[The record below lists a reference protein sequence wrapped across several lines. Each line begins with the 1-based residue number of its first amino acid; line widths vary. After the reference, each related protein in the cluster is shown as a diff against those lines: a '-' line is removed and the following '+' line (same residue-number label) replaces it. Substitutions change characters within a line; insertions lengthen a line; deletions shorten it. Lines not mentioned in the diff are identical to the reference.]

1 MSVLLII
8 SAMPIYLFSQNTDRM
23 VTPNNEKYNLEK
35 LYEDM
40 YSYMISK
47 DTESLGKLLDDDFVL
62 VHMTGMRQ
70 PKKDY
75 LKGISNGTLNYFSC
89 EDSEINL
96 DIQGSKA
103 RLTGKSKVNAAV
115 FGGGRNIWRLQLDLD
130 LINKEGTWLITEIR
144 ASTY

>member
-1 MSVLLII
+1 MLII

-23 VTPNNEKYNLEK
+23 ATPNNEKCNLEK

-75 LKGISNGTLNYFSC
+75 LKAISNGTLNYFSC

-115 FGGGRNIWRLQLDLD
+115 FGGGRNTWRLQLDLD
-130 LINKEGTWLITEIR
+130 LINKEGNWFITEIR

>member
-1 MSVLLII
+1 
-8 SAMPIYLFSQNTDRM
+8 MPIYLFSQNPYGM
-23 VTPNNEKYNLEK
+23 ETPNNEKNNLEK

-47 DTESLGKLLDDDFVL
+47 DTAALGKLLDDDFIL

-75 LKGISNGTLNYFSC
+75 LKAISNGTLNYFSC
-89 EDSEINL
+89 EDSEIYT

-115 FGGGRNIWRLQLDLD
+115 FGGSRNTWRLQLDLD
-130 LINKEGTWLITEIR
+130 LINKEGNWFITEIR

>member
-1 MSVLLII
+1 MLVI
-8 SAMPIYLFSQNTDRM
+8 SAIPIYIFSQNYEVMETLH
-23 VTPNNEKYNLEK
+23 NEKYELEK

-47 DTESLGKLLDDDFVL
+47 DTATLEKLLDEDFVL

-75 LKGISNGTLNYFSC
+75 LKAISNGTLNYFSC
-89 EDSEINL
+89 EDSEFNTYN
-96 DIQGSKA
+96 QGEKA

-115 FGGGRNIWRLQLDLD
+115 FGGRRNIWRLQLDLD
-130 LINKEGTWLITEIR
+130 LINKEGNWLITEIR

>member
-1 MSVLLII
+1 MLII

-23 VTPNNEKYNLEK
+23 VTPNNEKCNLEK

-47 DTESLGKLLDDDFVL
+47 DLAALEKLLDDDFVL
-62 VHMTGMRQ
+62 VHMTGMMQ

-75 LKGISNGTLNYFSC
+75 LKAISNGTLNYFSC
-89 EDSEINL
+89 EDSEINTV
-96 DIQGSKA
+96 IQGGKA

-130 LINKEGTWLITEIR
+130 LIKKEGSWLITEIR

>member
-1 MSVLLII
+1 MSVLLFV
-8 SAMPIYLFSQNTDRM
+8 SAMPIYIFSQNYEVMETLH
-23 VTPNNEKYNLEK
+23 NEKYELEK

-47 DTESLGKLLDDDFVL
+47 DTAALGKLLDDDFVL

-70 PKKDY
+70 PKKEY
-75 LKGISNGTLNYFSC
+75 LKTISNGTLNYFSC
-89 EDSEINL
+89 EDSEINTY
-96 DIQGSKA
+96 IQGKKA

-115 FGGGRNIWRLQLDLD
+115 FGGGRNIWRLQLDID
-130 LINKEGTWLITEIR
+130 LISKDGYWLITEIR

>member
-1 MSVLLII
+1 MLII

-23 VTPNNEKYNLEK
+23 VTPNNEKCNLEK
-35 LYEDM
+35 LYEEM

-75 LKGISNGTLNYFSC
+75 LNVSSI
-89 EDSEINL
+89 
-96 DIQGSKA
+96 
-103 RLTGKSKVNAAV
+103 
-115 FGGGRNIWRLQLDLD
+115 
-130 LINKEGTWLITEIR
+130 
-144 ASTY
+144 

>member
-1 MSVLLII
+1 
-8 SAMPIYLFSQNTDRM
+8 
-23 VTPNNEKYNLEK
+23 
-35 LYEDM
+35 M

-47 DTESLGKLLDDDFVL
+47 DIESLAKLLDDDFVL

-75 LKGISNGTLNYFSC
+75 LKAISNGTLNYFSC
-89 EDSEINL
+89 EDSEIYT

-115 FGGGRNIWRLQLDLD
+115 FGGSRNTWRLQLDLD
-130 LINKEGTWLITEIR
+130 LINKEGNWFITEIR